1 MDITTTP
8 CADGLIITLSGR
20 LDASWSDLAEQAV
33 RKAIHDGHHRL
44 YLDMSRVGF
53 ISSAGI
59 RVILSG
65 VRQTVA
71 LGGRL
76 AVVRPSEAARS
87 VLNMAGMGRLVDEAF
102 SPVSDAGGLPRTGR
116 EPEREFES
124 VRTRFQV
131 YRLDDGKP
139 FETALWGSPPGRP
152 REEGPRAASFRF
164 TLTPDTVAL
173 GLGALGDDSAAA
185 AGRYGEFLALGGA
198 AVHDPAPHAET
209 PDYLLGST
217 AGVLPFLLSYGLTAR
232 GGFTH
237 LVRFETLSPEEEIT
251 WPALAAECFG
261 LLDRPDMI
269 LAAAVEAAAFVGAA
283 VKRGPK
289 APPAFDLGF
298 PAVREQLS
306 FTAEPAFPETSALV
320 AGYASRAPSAAAA
333 PFLRRLGPGEGLL
346 GHFHAAIFPYRPI
359 RKQYV
364 TLEDT
369 LQRLFE
375 DQGVRAV
382 LHLLYDDRPASG
394 SGCTRVRR
402 GACWIGPAEPVREG
416 VAS

>member
-1 MDITTTP
+1 MNITTTP
-8 CADGLIITLSGR
+8 CADGLVITLAGR
-20 LDASWSDLAEQAV
+20 LDASWSDLAEKAV

-44 YLDMSRVGF
+44 YLDLNGVGF

-65 VRQTVA
+65 VRQTGA

-102 SPVSDAGGLPRTGR
+102 SPASAAGGPPRTGPK
-116 EPEREFES
+116 PEREFES
-124 VRTRFQV
+124 ARARFQV
-131 YRLDDGKP
+131 YRLDGGKP
-139 FETALWGSPPGRP
+139 FEPALWGSPPGRP
-152 REEGPRAASFRF
+152 REEGPGAAPFR
-164 TLTPDTVAL
+164 LALAADTVAL
-173 GLGALGDDSAAA
+173 GLGALGDDPAAA
-185 AGRYGEFLALGGA
+185 AGRFGEFLALGGA

-209 PDYLLGST
+209 PDYLLGTPGS
-217 AGVLPFLLSYGLTAR
+217 GLPFLLVYGLTAR

-237 LVRFETLSPEEEIT
+237 LVRFETRSPEEEIA
-251 WPALAAECFG
+251 WHALTAECLG
-261 LLDRPDMI
+261 LLDHPDMV

-289 APPAFDLGF
+289 APPTFDLGF
-298 PAVREQLS
+298 PAVRDQLS
-306 FTAEPAFPETSALV
+306 FTSEPAFPETSALI

-333 PFLRRLGPGEGLL
+333 PFLRRLGPEEDLL
-346 GHFHAAIFPYRPI
+346 GHFHAAIFPYRPL
-359 RKQYV
+359 RKEYV

-382 LHLLYDDRPASG
+382 LHLLHDDRPASG